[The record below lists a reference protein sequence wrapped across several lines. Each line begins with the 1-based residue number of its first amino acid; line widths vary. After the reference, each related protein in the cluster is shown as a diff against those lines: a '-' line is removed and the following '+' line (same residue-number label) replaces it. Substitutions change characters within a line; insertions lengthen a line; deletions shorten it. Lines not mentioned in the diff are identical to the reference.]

1 MVQPKNPFSKN
12 HKNLSLSLSLSNKP
26 KQNTTTAG
34 PPSQEPQHV
43 SHYEHGPAQIL
54 PNLFLGACH
63 NAQCP
68 EMLDRLGI
76 SCILNVAQEIERPVS
91 STRSIRYHHLRWTHT
106 QNNLARREFH
116 KAIRV
121 LETAHHTNTTVLVH
135 CQSGVE
141 RSAALVIAY
150 ILHLSRQQQLTRNNN
165 NSNPV
170 GKKKLSLWEAYDFV
184 RERAPA
190 IRPNMELLYQLSEFE
205 TLSSPRR
212 NGISTNNN
220 NSTRVR
226 RSGSVNANSM
236 IRKKSFSS
244 SNSNNNNMSRPRA
257 ASFRCPARHRRL
269 FDHELP
275 APPLPIPAPKS
286 PAEVSVPAQTPPPA
300 RTSVTINDSAC
311 LVILIACASM
321 YVVFSQHRQRHHTT
335 STTTIN
341 SSTTSSSSST
351 KPCLNLVP
359 NEPSTPMSPL
369 FLHSLFPIC

>member
-26 KQNTTTAG
+26 KQHTTTG

-63 NAQCP
+63 NALCP
-68 EMLDRLGI
+68 KVLDRHGI
-76 SCILNVAQEIERPVS
+76 SCIINVAQEIERPVS

-106 QNNLARREFH
+106 QNNLAHREFH

-121 LETAHHTNTTVLVH
+121 LEAAHHTNTTVLVH

-150 ILHLSRQQQLTRNNN
+150 ILHLSRQQQLTRSN

-184 RERAPA
+184 KERAPA

-212 NGISTNNN
+212 NCITTNN

-226 RSGSVNANSM
+226 RSGSVNAHSM
-236 IRKKSFSS
+236 IRKKSLNTSNN
-244 SNSNNNNMSRPRA
+244 SNSNMSRPRA

-269 FDHELP
+269 IEHELP
-275 APPLPIPAPKS
+275 APPPLNTASKS
-286 PAEVSVPAQTPPPA
+286 PAEMSVPTQKLPPA
-300 RTSVTINDSAC
+300 LTSVTINDSAC

-321 YVVFSQHRQRHHTT
+321 YVLFTQHRQRHNVMITT
-335 STTTIN
+335 PSTTTID
-341 SSTTSSSSST
+341 SSSSST

-359 NEPSTPMSPL
+359 SEPSTPMSPL